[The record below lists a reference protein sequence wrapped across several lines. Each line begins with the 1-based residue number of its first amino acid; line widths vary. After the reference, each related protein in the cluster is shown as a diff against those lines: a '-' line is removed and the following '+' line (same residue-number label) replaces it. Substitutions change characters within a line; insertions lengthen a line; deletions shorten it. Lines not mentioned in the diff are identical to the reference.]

1 MNYMAFIRFLRS
13 PDHFHLLHSQMWLA
27 AFEQGDGLILA
38 DDHLMHTGFRTA
50 DLNLS
55 EYMFVF
61 TFR

>member
-1 MNYMAFIRFLRS
+1 
-13 PDHFHLLHSQMWLA
+13 MWLA